1 MTDVIIAGIGQTP
14 VGEHWEVSLRS
25 LAVKVML
32 AAIKDAGGLRPQA
45 LYVGNMLGASLSHQ
59 AHLGALLADFGGLH
73 LGDGMDQESR
83 EQRTGIEAE
92 TVEAG
97 GASGGAALR
106 QGYMAVASGLVDVA
120 LVVGVEKFTDVVG
133 AEVEAALATATDG
146 DFEAIQG
153 LTPTAQAALL
163 ARSYMHEFHTPADGL
178 AGFPL
183 TAHANAAGNKNAM
196 FRKAISLDAYHKAEP
211 VSDPLNMFDVAPNA
225 DGAAALILTRVE
237 LLPED
242 FSHPLVRIAASASA
256 SEPLGRHNRADPL
269 WFAAAQVSVE
279 QALRKA
285 GMQRE
290 QVDLFEYHDAY
301 SIYAALSLE
310 AAGFAPAGQGWK
322 LAADGSI
329 GLTGQIPCTTMGGSK
344 ARGNPGGATGVY
356 QAVEAALQLQ
366 ERAGSNQIAGAKI
379 AMIQCLG
386 GPAATAVTHIL
397 EKMGD

>member
-1 MTDVIIAGIGQTP
+1 
-14 VGEHWEVSLRS
+14 
-25 LAVKVML
+25 
-32 AAIKDAGGLRPQA
+32 
-45 LYVGNMLGASLSHQ
+45 
-59 AHLGALLADFGGLH
+59 
-73 LGDGMDQESR
+73 
-83 EQRTGIEAE
+83 
-92 TVEAG
+92 
-97 GASGGAALR
+97 
-106 QGYMAVASGLVDVA
+106 
-120 LVVGVEKFTDVVG
+120 VEKFTDVVG

-163 ARSYMHEFHTPADGL
+163 ARRYMHEFSVPVDGL
-178 AGFPL
+178 AGFAL

-196 FRKAISLDAYHKAEP
+196 FRKAISLEAYHKAEP

-237 LLPED
+237 LLPKD
-242 FSHPLVRIAASASA
+242 FAHPLVRIAASASA
-256 SEPLGRHNRADPL
+256 SDTLGLHNRADPV

-301 SIYAALSLE
+301 SIHAALSLE

-329 GLTGQIPCTTMGGSK
+329 GLTGQIPCATLGGSK

-366 ERAGSNQIAGAKI
+366 GRAGSSQIAGASI

-397 EKMGD
+397 ENISN

>member
-1 MTDVIIAGIGQTP
+1 MNDVIIAGIGQTP

-32 AAIKDAGGLRPQA
+32 AALKDAGELRPQA
-45 LYVGNMLGASLSHQ
+45 LYVGNMLAGNLSRQ
-59 AHLGALLADFGGLH
+59 AHLGTLLADFGGLH
-73 LGDGMDQESR
+73 SVEEGHKV
-83 EQRTGIEAE
+83 GIEAE

-106 QGYMAVASGLVDVA
+106 QGYMAVASGIVDVA
-120 LVVGVEKFTDVVG
+120 LVVGVEKFTDMVG
-133 AEVEAALATATDG
+133 PDVEAAVSSVTDS
-146 DFEAIQG
+146 DFEAVQG

-163 ARSYMHEFHTPADGL
+163 AQRYMHDFKVPADGL

-183 TAHANAAGNKNAM
+183 TAHANGAGNKNAM
-196 FRKAISLDAYHKAEP
+196 FRKAISLEAYQKAEP

-225 DGAAALILTRVE
+225 DGAAALVLTRSE
-237 LLPED
+237 FLPKD
-242 FSHPLVRIAASASA
+242 FNQPRVRIAASASA
-256 SEPLGRHNRADPL
+256 SDTLGLHNRANPL

-279 QALRKA
+279 QALKKA
-285 GMQRE
+285 GIKRE
-290 QVDLFEYHDAY
+290 QLDLFEYDDVY
-301 SIYAALSLE
+301 SIYAALALE

-329 GLTGQIPCTTMGGSK
+329 GLTGQIPCATLGGSK

-356 QAVEAALQLQ
+356 QAVEAALQLRG
-366 ERAGSNQIAGAKI
+366 RAGPNQIAGAKL

-386 GPAATAVTHIL
+386 GLASTAVTHIL
-397 EKMGD
+397 EKMGE

>member
-1 MTDVIIAGIGQTP
+1 MTDVVIAGIGQTT
-14 VGEHWEVSLRS
+14 VGEHWEISLRS

-45 LYVGNMLGASLSHQ
+45 LYVGNMLGAILSHQ

-73 LGDGMDQESR
+73 LQDGRDQNHR
-83 EQRTGIEAE
+83 AGIEAE

-106 QGYMAVASGLVDVA
+106 QGYMAVASGLVDDA

-153 LTPTAQAALL
+153 MTPTAQAALL
-163 ARSYMHEFHTPADGL
+163 ARRYVHEFHMPADGL

-183 TAHANAAGNKNAM
+183 TAHANGAGNKYAM

-225 DGAAALILTRVE
+225 DGAAALILTRAE
-237 LLPED
+237 LLQKD

-256 SEPLGRHNRADPL
+256 SDTLGLHNRADPL

-285 GMQRE
+285 GMRRE

-322 LAADGSI
+322 LARDGSI
-329 GLTGQIPCTTMGGSK
+329 GLTGQIPCATQGGSK

-366 ERAGSNQIAGAKI
+366 SRAGSNQIPQAKI
-379 AMIQCLG
+379 ALIQCLG
-386 GPAATAVTHIL
+386 GPASTAVTHIL
-397 EKMGD
+397 ERMGD

>member
-1 MTDVIIAGIGQTP
+1 MTDVVIAGIGQTP
-14 VGEHWEVSLRS
+14 VGEHWQVSLRS

-45 LYVGNMLGASLSHQ
+45 LYVGNMLGASLSRQ
-59 AHLGALLADFGGLH
+59 AHLGTLLADFGGLH
-73 LGDGMDQESR
+73 LGDQDQVHR
-83 EQRTGIEAE
+83 AGIEAE

-133 AEVEAALATATDG
+133 PEVEAALATATDG

-163 ARSYMHEFHTPADGL
+163 ARRYMHEFTVPVDGL

-196 FRKAISLDAYHKAEP
+196 FRKAISLEAYHKAEP

-225 DGAAALILTRVE
+225 DGAAALILTRAE

-242 FSHPLVRIAASASA
+242 FDQPLVRIAASASA
-256 SEPLGRHNRADPL
+256 SDTLGLHNRADLL

-285 GMQRE
+285 GMRRE
-290 QVDLFEYHDAY
+290 QLDLFEYHDAY

-329 GLTGQIPCTTMGGSK
+329 GLTGQIPCATLGGSK

-356 QAVEAALQLQ
+356 QAVEAAQQLQ
-366 ERAGSNQIAGAKI
+366 GRAGPNQIAGAKT

-397 EKMGD
+397 ERMSE

>member
-1 MTDVIIAGIGQTP
+1 
-14 VGEHWEVSLRS
+14 
-25 LAVKVML
+25 
-32 AAIKDAGGLRPQA
+32 
-45 LYVGNMLGASLSHQ
+45 MLGAILSHQ

-73 LGDGMDQESR
+73 LGDGENPPSRLSR
-83 EQRTGIEAE
+83 EHRAGIEAE

-106 QGYMAVASGLVDVA
+106 QGYMAVASGLVDCA
-120 LVVGVEKFTDVVG
+120 LVVGVEKFTDMVG
-133 AEVEAALATATDG
+133 AEVDAALATATDG

-153 LTPTAQAALL
+153 MTQTAQAALL
-163 ARSYMHEFHTPADGL
+163 ARRYMHEFQAPEDGL
-178 AGFPL
+178 AGFAL

-196 FRKAISLDAYHKAEP
+196 FRKAISLEAYHKAEP

-225 DGAAALILTRVE
+225 DGAAAILLTRAE
-237 LLPED
+237 LLPKD

-256 SEPLGRHNRADPL
+256 SDTLGLHNRPDPL

-285 GMQRE
+285 GKQRE
-290 QVDLFEYHDAY
+290 QVDLFEYHDAF

-310 AAGFAPAGQGWK
+310 AAGFALTGQGWK

-329 GLTGQIPCTTMGGSK
+329 GLTGQIPCATMGGSK

-366 ERAGSNQIAGAKI
+366 GRAGPNQVAGAKI

-397 EKMGD
+397 ERIRDQEAGVR